1 MSKHD
6 KPLFLW
12 LIMNIKINAIKL
24 ISDKTT
30 PVRAFTILRD
40 KFPEGLL
47 LESSDYK
54 DAENSRSF
62 LCFDCMSSI
71 RVKQGKAMIHKFDG
85 LFESHPIAEGLE
97 AFFQSVSVDKSS
109 PYASMVGFFGF
120 TAYDAI
126 QYFEDVRLSKDK
138 RSMDLDEMR
147 YGFYRFQIIINHFNE
162 ELLVIE
168 NQPEGQASRMKEIL
182 EMVESPNATS
192 YSFKLEDEFISNT
205 SDEAFMEM
213 VTKGKEHCQRG
224 DVFQVVLA
232 RRFAQKYKGDEFNVY
247 RSLRSI
253 NPSPYLFYFN
263 FGDYSLFG
271 SSPEAQI
278 IVKDHKAQIH
288 PIAGT
293 YRRTGD
299 DEKDRKK
306 AQELFKDEKENAEH
320 IMLVDLARNDL
331 GRNGKNIELKK
342 LKEIQ
347 FFSHVIHLTSVVE
360 ASLDSMD
367 NSRQIFQDTF
377 PAGTLSGAPKVRAMQ
392 IIDELEKEN
401 RSFYG
406 GALGFFGL
414 DGSINH
420 AIIIRSFL
428 AKNNYLY
435 FQAGAGVVIKSDE
448 QKELEEINNK
458 LAALRAAIK
467 KAELI

>member
-1 MSKHD
+1 MR
-6 KPLFLW
+6 
-12 LIMNIKINAIKL
+12 IKINAIKL

-40 KFPEGLL
+40 QFPEGLL

-54 DAENSRSF
+54 DAENSKSF
-62 LCFDCMSSI
+62 LCFDCMSAI
-71 RVKQGKAMIHKFDG
+71 RVKRGKAIVKQFNG
-85 LFESHPIAEGLE
+85 TLKSYEVKEGLE
-97 AFFQSVSVDKSS
+97 TFFQSVSVDKSS
-109 PYASMVGFFGF
+109 PYASKVGFFGF
-120 TAYDAI
+120 TGYDAI
-126 QYFEDVRLSKDK
+126 QYFEDIKLNPSKNALE
-138 RSMDLDEMR
+138 LDEMR

-168 NQPEGQASRMKEIL
+168 NQPEGQASKMKEIL
-182 EMVESPNATS
+182 EMVESPNASS
-192 YSFKLEDEFISNT
+192 YSFALEDEFLSNT
-205 SDEAFMEM
+205 TDEAFLDM
-213 VTKGKEHCQRG
+213 VRKGKQHCQRG

-278 IVKDHKAQIH
+278 VVKDHKAQIH

-293 YRRTGD
+293 YKRTGD
-299 DEKDRKK
+299 DEEDRKQ
-306 AQELFKDEKENAEH
+306 AQALFADEKENAEH

-331 GRNGKNIELKK
+331 GRSGKHIELKK

-360 ASLDSMD
+360 ATLENMDS
-367 NSRQIFQDTF
+367 SKQVFQDTF
-377 PAGTLSGAPKVRAMQ
+377 PAGTLSGAPKLRAMQ
-392 IIDELEKEN
+392 IIDDLEKEN